1 MERIPRLFTD
11 RGILYLQN
19 LSRERGIAMQDQFQ
33 RQIDY
38 LRISVTDRC
47 NLRCKYCMPV
57 EGVEWMSHESI
68 LTFEE
73 ILRLMK
79 LSTQLGFRRFRI
91 TGGEPLVRKG
101 VLNFL
106 REGAQIP
113 GVEDLMLTTNGLLLP
128 EMSFDLKAAGV
139 QRVNIS
145 LDTMDPMRYR
155 DITRGGDVSRVIQ
168 GIFRSLEAGL
178 DPVKIN
184 VVVVRGFNTEE
195 LPSFLTLARQYP
207 LHVRFIELMPIG
219 ISSEHRAEFVPIKE
233 MKEFLKLPEYPALVV
248 RGGGPAE
255 YFRPSGFKGSIGFIS
270 AMSRHF
276 CDTCNRV
283 RLTADGKLR
292 PCLHS
297 KHEVDLREA
306 LRRGCS
312 NAELLE
318 LLAQAVW
325 HKPAE
330 HHMNEEASQGLRV
343 MSQIGG

>member
-1 MERIPRLFTD
+1 
-11 RGILYLQN
+11 
-19 LSRERGIAMQDQFQ
+19 MQDQFQ

-57 EGVEWMSHESI
+57 EGVQWMPHESI
-68 LTFEE
+68 LSFEE

-79 LSTQLGFRRFRI
+79 ISTQIGFRRFRI

-106 REGAQIP
+106 REGALLP
-113 GVEDLMLTTNGLLLP
+113 GVEDLMLTTNGMLLP
-128 EMSFDLKAAGV
+128 EMAFDLKAAGV

-145 LDTMDPMRYR
+145 LDTMDPEKFS
-155 DITRGGDVSRVIQ
+155 DNTRGGDVSRVFQ

-178 DPVKIN
+178 NPVKIN
-184 VVVVRGFNTEE
+184 VVVVRGFNTAE
-195 LPSFLTLARQYP
+195 LSGFLALAKQYP
-207 LHVRFIELMPIG
+207 LHIRFIELMPIG
-219 ISSEHRAEFVPIKE
+219 ISSDHRSDFVPIKE
-233 MKEFLKLPEYPALVV
+233 MKELLGIHEYVPTLGI

-255 YFRPSGFKGSIGFIS
+255 YFQPSGFKGSIGFIS

-276 CDTCNRV
+276 CDRCNRV

-306 LRRGCS
+306 LRDGS
-312 NAELLE
+312 ADSAILKLF
-318 LLAQAVW
+318 AQAVW

-330 HHMNEEASQGLRV
+330 HHMNDEALQGLRV

>member
-1 MERIPRLFTD
+1 
-11 RGILYLQN
+11 
-19 LSRERGIAMQDQFQ
+19 MQDQYQ

-47 NLRCKYCMPV
+47 NLRCKYCMPAD
-57 EGVEWMSHESI
+57 GVEWISHESI
-68 LTFEE
+68 LSFEE

-79 LSTQLGFRRFRI
+79 ISTQLGFRRFRI

-101 VLNFL
+101 ILNFL
-106 REGAQIP
+106 QEGARLP
-113 GVEDLMLTTNGLLLP
+113 GVEDLMLTTNGMLLP
-128 EMSFDLKAAGV
+128 DMAFDLKAAGV

-145 LDTMDPMRYR
+145 LDTMDSDHFS
-155 DITRGGDVSRVIQ
+155 DITRGGDVSRVLK
-168 GIFRSLEAGL
+168 GIFQSLEAGL
-178 DPVKIN
+178 NPVKIN

-195 LPSFLTLARQYP
+195 LPNFLALAREYP

-219 ISSEHRAEFVPIKE
+219 ISSEHRADFVPIAE
-233 MKEFLKLPEYPALVV
+233 MKELLGIEEYVRTLSI

-255 YFRPSGFKGSIGFIS
+255 YFCPSGFKGSIGFIS

-276 CDTCNRV
+276 CDTCNRA

-306 LRRGCS
+306 LRNGS
-312 NAELLE
+312 PDTDILE
-318 LLAQAVW
+318 LFAQAVW

-330 HHMNEEASQGLRV
+330 HHMNDEALQGLRV

>member
-1 MERIPRLFTD
+1 
-11 RGILYLQN
+11 
-19 LSRERGIAMQDQFQ
+19 MQDQYQ

-47 NLRCKYCMPV
+47 NLRCKYCMPAD
-57 EGVEWMSHESI
+57 GVEWISHESI
-68 LTFEE
+68 LSFEE

-79 LSTQLGFRRFRI
+79 ISTQLGFRRFRI

-101 VLNFL
+101 ILNFL
-106 REGAQIP
+106 QEGARLP
-113 GVEDLMLTTNGLLLP
+113 GVEDLMLTTNGMLLP
-128 EMSFDLKAAGV
+128 DMAFDLKAAGV

-145 LDTMDPMRYR
+145 LDTMDSDHFS
-155 DITRGGDVSRVIQ
+155 DITRGGDVSRVLK
-168 GIFRSLEAGL
+168 GIFQSLEAGL
-178 DPVKIN
+178 NPVKIN

-195 LPSFLTLARQYP
+195 LPNFLALAREYP

-219 ISSEHRAEFVPIKE
+219 ISSEHRADFVPIAE
-233 MKEFLKLPEYPALVV
+233 MKELLGIEEYVRTLSI

-255 YFRPSGFKGSIGFIS
+255 YFCPSGFKGSIGFIS

-276 CDTCNRV
+276 CDTCNRA

-306 LRRGCS
+306 LRNGS
-312 NAELLE
+312 PDTDILE
-318 LLAQAVW
+318 LFAQAVW

-330 HHMNEEASQGLRV
+330 HHMNEEALQGLRV